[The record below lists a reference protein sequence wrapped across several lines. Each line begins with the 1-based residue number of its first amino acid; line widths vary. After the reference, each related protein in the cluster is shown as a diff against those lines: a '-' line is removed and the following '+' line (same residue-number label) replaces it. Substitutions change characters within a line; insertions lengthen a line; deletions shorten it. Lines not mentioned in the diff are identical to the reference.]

1 MLLNFLLHDHPSDE
15 GEPALASTGIH
26 ESGDWW
32 NFERRSQW
40 DPTHPAAAWAT
51 HLLQEAASIRLP
63 CPRCGREAVV
73 GVTLDHMLRHHRAGY
88 AEAAAWLEEADPD
101 LFSLAV
107 HYLATK
113 ARASRGPCDSIDVRE
128 QRRPAVACSSAGPA
142 HPDPRALLP
151 GWCRRSVPASRP
163 VPGRGAAG
171 PARTEA
177 DDDSRLRSGT
187 MTPPSHGSPV

>member
-1 MLLNFLLHDHPSDE
+1 MD
-15 GEPALASTGIH
+15 PA

-63 CPRCGREAVV
+63 CPRCGREASVR
-73 GVTLDHMLRHHRAGY
+73 TNLDHLLRYHRAGY
-88 AEAAAWLEEADPD
+88 AEAASWLEEADTD

-113 ARASRGPCDSIDVRE
+113 ARASRGSVDTSSEV
-128 QRRPAVACSSAGPA
+128 RRPQGSSGRCSHPAGAEARPA
-142 HPDPRALLP
+142 RSVLP
-151 GWCRRSVPASRP
+151 GWCRK
-163 VPGRGAAG
+163 
-171 PARTEA
+171 
-177 DDDSRLRSGT
+177 
-187 MTPPSHGSPV
+187 PST